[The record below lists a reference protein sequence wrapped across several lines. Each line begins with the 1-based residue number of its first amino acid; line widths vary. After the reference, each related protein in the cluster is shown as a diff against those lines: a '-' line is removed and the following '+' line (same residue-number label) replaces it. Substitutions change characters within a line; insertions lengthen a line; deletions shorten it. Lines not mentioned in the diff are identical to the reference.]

1 MRLCRAPGVNRVSYA
16 PVVQTWIFSA
26 ISMAAPASAPLLRVS
41 HDYLWV
47 LRDALLWNERDP
59 HAPAGIVSEELSEL
73 GQGQLFV
80 VDVNGDLAV
89 RAAVVSNATQH
100 LAARHPLVAI
110 FAALYLLPG
119 GISVTVLSQSSSSRC
134 CAAITPL
141 NTPTISLSVMVFIC
155 GQLSAASSGLLGLRT
170 R

>member
-1 MRLCRAPGVNRVSYA
+1 MRQVCPGSADVDFFSYFNGSTGLGILT
-16 PVVQTWIFSA
+16 P
-26 ISMAAPASAPLLRVS
+26 PPLLRVS

-100 LAARHPLVAI
+100 LAARHPPVAI
-110 FAALYLLPG
+110 FAVLYLSLAG
-119 GISVTVLSQSSSSRC
+119 RNLGDGSSPL
-134 CAAITPL
+134 AA
-141 NTPTISLSVMVFIC
+141 V
-155 GQLSAASSGLLGLRT
+155 AAQPSHR
-170 R
+170 

>member
-1 MRLCRAPGVNRVSYA
+1 MRIAAALIGSDRNTTHRNRDRQCRQLAQLSRAPGGKPRQLCPGSADADFVSY
-16 PVVQTWIFSA
+16 FNGS
-26 ISMAAPASAPLLRVS
+26 ISLRNSTPWPLLRVS
-41 HDYLWV
+41 HDYFWV
-47 LRDALLWNERDP
+47 LRDAFLWNERDP

-110 FAALYLLPG
+110 FAALYL
-119 GISVTVLSQSSSSRC
+119 SACQAESR
-134 CAAITPL
+134 
-141 NTPTISLSVMVFIC
+141 
-155 GQLSAASSGLLGLRT
+155 
-170 R
+170 